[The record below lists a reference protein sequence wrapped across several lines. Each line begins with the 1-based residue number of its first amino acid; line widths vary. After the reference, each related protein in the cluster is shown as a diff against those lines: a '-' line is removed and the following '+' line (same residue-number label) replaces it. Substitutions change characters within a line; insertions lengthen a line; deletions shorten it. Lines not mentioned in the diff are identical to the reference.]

1 MAAIFFWLA
10 SRALSRWL
18 PRAIVSIKGWSEISV
33 RGEDRSRCNGTG
45 KSKRKMLIA
54 GEASPSRE
62 SRQTVVRS
70 ALFVSTAGE
79 AVFAGC

>member
-33 RGEDRSRCNGTG
+33 RGEDRSRWNRKKG
-45 KSKRKMLIA
+45 KRKKLIA